1 MSGKARNSRQFTD
14 AEAAREFGVSDRTV
28 RSWRRRGWLVA
39 TDDGRLDRAATIARV
54 HENRDPTLG
63 GQAGRGFAG
72 AAPLR
77 SDDGTSAPLAAD
89 SAKLLK
95 IRIARETL
103 TVKALRLDI
112 DAREGR
118 LIDRVAAE
126 RIYVAAVTDIKT
138 GVEAIPDRVSA
149 RLVGLTAR
157 AIRDILRDEI
167 EVVLRAVAE
176 VPYVGDDEDGGEA

>member
-1 MSGKARNSRQFTD
+1 MSGKARDSRQFTD
-14 AEAAREFGVSDRTV
+14 AEAAQEFGVSDRTV

-54 HENRDPTLG
+54 HQNRDPTLG
-63 GQAGRGFAG
+63 GRADRGFAG
-72 AAPLR
+72 AAPLQY
-77 SDDGTSAPLAAD
+77 DDRTNAPLAAD

-118 LIDRVAAE
+118 LIDREAAE
-126 RIYVAAVTDIKT
+126 RIYVSAVTDIKT
-138 GVEAIPDRVSA
+138 GIEAIPDRVAA
-149 RLVGLTAR
+149 RLVGLNAR
-157 AIRDILRDEI
+157 AIRDVLRDEV
-167 EVVLRAVAE
+167 ETVLRAVSE
-176 VPYVGDDEDGGEA
+176 VPYVGADANEGVA